1 MRYYVIGDED
11 TVLGFALAGV
21 EGTEVSS
28 AEEARAAFEKALS
41 GDAGIVIVTED
52 TAELMRTRIDEYV
65 LTAQFPLILEIPGPR
80 GRKPDSPTLRELVNE
95 AIGMNL

>member
-1 MRYYVIGDED
+1 MRYHVIGDED

-28 AEEARAAFEKALS
+28 AAEAETAFKNALS
-41 GDAGIVIVTED
+41 GDAGIVIMTED
-52 TAELMRTRIDEYV
+52 AANMVRARVDEYV
-65 LTAQFPLILEIPGPR
+65 LTEQFPLILEIPGPK
-80 GRKPDSPTLRELVNE
+80 GRKPDRPTIREMVNQ

>member
-1 MRYYVIGDED
+1 MRYHVIGDED

-28 AEEARAAFEKALS
+28 AAETETAFRNALS
-41 GDAGIVIVTED
+41 GDAGIVIMTED
-52 TAELMRTRIDEYV
+52 AADMVRERVDEYM
-65 LTAQFPLILEIPGPR
+65 LSEQFPLILEIPGPR
-80 GRKPDSPTLRELVNE
+80 GRKPDRPTIREMVNQ

>member
-1 MRYYVIGDED
+1 MRYHVIGDED

-28 AEEARAAFEKALS
+28 AAEAETAFKNALS
-41 GDAGIVIVTED
+41 GDAGIVIMTED
-52 TAELMRTRIDEYV
+52 TADMVRARVDEYV
-65 LTAQFPLILEIPGPR
+65 LSEQFPLILEIPGPK
-80 GRKPDSPTLRELVNE
+80 GRKPDRPTIREMVNQ